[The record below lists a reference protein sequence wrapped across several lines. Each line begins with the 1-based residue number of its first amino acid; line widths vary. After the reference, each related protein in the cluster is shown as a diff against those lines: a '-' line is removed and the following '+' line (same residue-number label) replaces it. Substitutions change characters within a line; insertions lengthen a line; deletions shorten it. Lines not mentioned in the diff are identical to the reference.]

1 MFMERFFILNGL
13 DTADVEIVDM
23 KPGEMVEAIAN
34 GDVDAIFAWEPNILE
49 AQEILGDNAIVLPS
63 ALGYRATFNLVSKN
77 DFHENNPELITK
89 IIRTLAKAQEFT
101 ESNRQESIAIMASR
115 LETDTE
121 DIAKIWDIY
130 RFRLSLSQSLIVA
143 LENAARWAI
152 ANNMT
157 DKTAV
162 PNYLDFI
169 YLDGLEAVSPE
180 AVTIIH

>member
-1 MFMERFFILNGL
+1 M
-13 DTADVEIVDM
+13 
-23 KPGEMVEAIAN
+23 
-34 GDVDAIFAWEPNILE
+34 
-49 AQEILGDNAIVLPS
+49 
-63 ALGYRATFNLVSKN
+63 
-77 DFHENNPELITK
+77 ITR
-89 IIRTLAKAQEFT
+89 IIRALAKAEEFT

-130 RFRLSLSQSLIVA
+130 RFRLSLSRSLIVA

-157 DKTAV
+157 DKTAM

-169 YLDGLEAVSPE
+169 YFDGLEAVSPE